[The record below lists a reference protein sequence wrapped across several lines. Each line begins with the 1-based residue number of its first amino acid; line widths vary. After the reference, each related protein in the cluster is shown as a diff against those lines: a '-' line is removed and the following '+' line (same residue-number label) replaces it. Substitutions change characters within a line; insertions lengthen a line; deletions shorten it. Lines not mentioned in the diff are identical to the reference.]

1 MCISGCE
8 CVYMHIQHMSGL
20 AILAQDMGFLVDS
33 QGAVLLHHPQLPG
46 RKQNQQHST
55 SRESSKV

>member
-1 MCISGCE
+1 MCISGYE
-8 CVYMHIQHMSGL
+8 CVYMHIQYMSGL
-20 AILAQDMGFLVDS
+20 AILARDTGFLIAS

-46 RKQNQQHST
+46 GKQNRQRST